1 MGQEDLKT
9 IKKRSNVLLFFGI
22 LLCVAIIALVV
33 GGASAAIVYMLKQ
46 NQSSTEN
53 MINEVISQISES
65 NQGIDDSTAIIAGLT
80 MMENQFNNT
89 LSHLS
94 MILTAF
100 FTITSFIAIGIPFY
114 EKNKLDDLYDEI
126 EEQYTQ
132 KIKELEDQRKTN
144 QEELQEKVSELEA
157 QTKNIQEKLKKQVS
171 ELEAQ
176 TKNIQENIKKQQL
189 NTVMLMYSL
198 QNICETGTYDSDQPS
213 IATFSGY
220 AENDSNSSI
229 AKFIQG
235 IEAYKRAHS
244 YTYEWRSLKP
254 SEIDKNEII
263 KCKQL
268 LNQSI
273 QYFKKATEAT
283 DNVLLQ
289 GLFYY
294 RTSLSYHEIFCMPEN
309 TVTSNEKPSAIEQSI
324 KYIQKALNLDKE
336 NPAYYSFLANIQ
348 REIDKNEQALENIKK
363 AIEFRSK
370 QVQIPSS
377 SNGSIIIKD
386 YSLAEYYM
394 WRGVIEHEM
403 GNFEEAI
410 ASKQRAIDYGYDRNE
425 MEASKMVSEFMTRP
439 PDHCA
444 KEMSFLI
451 SSMENL
457 YNENS
462 GKFKDTGSPECL
474 YWAKSYLGLMIL
486 KSFLLKG
493 ENSGYNIKQAKEYLD
508 EAINKQP
515 GYRNY
520 LRRAQFYI
528 ILLESK
534 SEHIRLS
541 EKDREDYIKKGRI
554 DLNTSCDYN
563 PEYPDTMYAYYRY
576 YSAIK
581 DSENAKIY
589 FEKAK
594 ALNYNERTHKPEP
607 FGEKFLCE

>member
-126 EEQYTQ
+126 EEQHTQ
-132 KIKELEDQRKTN
+132 KIKELEDQRK
-144 QEELQEKVSELEA
+144 
-157 QTKNIQEKLKKQVS
+157 NIQEKLEKQVS

-176 TKNIQENIKKQQL
+176 KENIKKQQL

-198 QNICETGTYDSDQPS
+198 QNICETGTYDPDQPS

-324 KYIQKALNLDKE
+324 KYIQEALSLDKE

-528 ILLESK
+528 ILLERVK
-534 SEHIRLS
+534 LS
-541 EKDREDYIKKGRI
+541 EEVWKKYLDLGREDLR
-554 DLNTSCDYN
+554 TSCDYN

>member
-126 EEQYTQ
+126 EEQHTQ
-132 KIKELEDQRKTN
+132 KIKELEDQRK
-144 QEELQEKVSELEA
+144 
-157 QTKNIQEKLKKQVS
+157 NIQEKLEKQVS

-176 TKNIQENIKKQQL
+176 KENIKKQQL

-198 QNICETGTYDSDQPS
+198 QNICETGTYDPDQPS

-324 KYIQKALNLDKE
+324 KYIQEALSLDKE

-528 ILLESK
+528 ILLERVK
-534 SEHIRLS
+534 LS
-541 EKDREDYIKKGRI
+541 EEVWKKYLDLGREDLR
-554 DLNTSCDYN
+554 TSCDYN

-576 YSAIK
+576 YSVLR
-581 DSENAKIY
+581 DSENAKLY
-589 FEKAK
+589 LEKAK
-594 ALNYNERTHKPEP
+594 ALNYNEHTHKPEP